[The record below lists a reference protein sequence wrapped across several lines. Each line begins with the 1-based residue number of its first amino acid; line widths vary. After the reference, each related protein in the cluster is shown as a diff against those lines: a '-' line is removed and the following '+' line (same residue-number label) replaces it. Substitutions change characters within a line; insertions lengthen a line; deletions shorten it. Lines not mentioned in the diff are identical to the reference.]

1 MGMTAER
8 QKIRAAEWL
17 YRWNLSSSI
26 IGIVF
31 TILTFMGVFTIVLGP
46 IFTEK
51 FGFTYLQTALLLFLF
66 VLGVIIGFGVYLDKV
81 IHFWSAQAT
90 VARMR
95 NLAQRH
101 VVRAMD
107 HGVSGL
113 LFHTLRVVAH
123 LLSRFGAQSSRR
135 LVRQEQTRI
144 VCQGHCDRDPLLFA
158 TAQLIRSMDG
168 PLRHPAELKQF
179 LRTLGPGRR
188 PLPRQAH
195 RQLDVLLGG
204 QRGDEVEEL
213 EDETDLLQAI
223 PNELGI
229 AKVDQVR
236 SVHLDSPRG
245 WPVDSAEQ
253 VQEGRLSTAGRTPH
267 RDELAVRDRHVEPPK
282 GDDLGLSRAIHLD
295 DILRCHVRHP

>member
-1 MGMTAER
+1 
-8 QKIRAAEWL
+8 
-17 YRWNLSSSI
+17 
-26 IGIVF
+26 
-31 TILTFMGVFTIVLGP
+31 
-46 IFTEK
+46 
-51 FGFTYLQTALLLFLF
+51 
-66 VLGVIIGFGVYLDKV
+66 
-81 IHFWSAQAT
+81 
-90 VARMR
+90 
-95 NLAQRH
+95 
-101 VVRAMD
+101 
-107 HGVSGL
+107 
-113 LFHTLRVVAH
+113 
-123 LLSRFGAQSSRR
+123 
-135 LVRQEQTRI
+135 
-144 VCQGHCDRDPLLFA
+144 
-158 TAQLIRSMDG
+158 MDG
-168 PLRHPAELKQF
+168 PLRHPDELKQF

-213 EDETDLLQAI
+213 EDDTDLLQAI

-267 RDELAVRDRHVEPPK
+267 RDELSVGDRHVEPPK

-295 DILRCHVRHP
+295 DILRCPARHPYPPPSFPPRPTSIPPRRTPTTPPRLTHQPPHTPPARTASAH